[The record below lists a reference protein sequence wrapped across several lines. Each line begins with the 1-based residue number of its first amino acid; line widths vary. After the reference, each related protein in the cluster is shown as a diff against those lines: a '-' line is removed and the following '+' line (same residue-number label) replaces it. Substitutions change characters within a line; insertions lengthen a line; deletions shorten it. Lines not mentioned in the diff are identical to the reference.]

1 MHGDDDKPM
10 SSIDEIRFERLME
23 DAAEAMLRKDFAS
36 AVKSYERAAQ
46 LSPRNPIVQG
56 NLERLRQIMG

>member
-1 MHGDDDKPM
+1 MQ
-10 SSIDEIRFERLME
+10 E
-23 DAAEAMLRKDFAS
+23 AAEAMLRKDFAS